1 MVVLVGL
8 LVVKCTAKREV
19 EKPYEQRQEEARRR
33 MEIRRSEFPARLA
46 EHEERM
52 RRTETRQARVS
63 GREARKT
70 AAEGSIQVS
79 ATLHIPV
86 LPMSTGNLL
95 NPPQPSTASLHT
107 VTNPPDGVGMTH
119 VLLPSVR
126 GSSMHT
132 SGPAVGTKF
141 DAKQLILGKSE
152 DSVLDK
158 YIGLDEKALSLALA
172 NPMAALEKEWFP
184 RGFRKQEQ
192 EPKAGDL
199 DYGDEQYR
207 LGMTQAQQDFRV
219 GAIESEEFNDE
230 KERLEDEY
238 EKRKYD
244 WWKAGATFD
253 YLVYGVVGDRSK
265 PEEDFWLPP
274 HVQHKEMTGWP
285 GGFIQPGDY
294 DSGLWDLPFLQ
305 LELNVAQTG
314 EVDHKGHDNEERK
327 FLKRTISSDLSR
339 SSTVP
344 IAAEDLVVMT
354 VSPGA
359 STHNHGGCVQV
370 VVMVLENSAEQRGAD
385 ACWELARALCEQSS
399 VTGSVLLQGEVT
411 KHLKQ
416 GGVTL
421 IRERERT
428 GMSLEDF
435 TKQPICLL
443 AGLAMWDVFAVRAY
457 STDAYPFF
465 NDPMR
470 SRIKPHPLMYS
481 MYFLDQS
488 LKLMTTGARFASC
501 LSLLPRAPE
510 TRSELHSHLPPLLS
524 VCVCMNDVTCV
535 DCVCSS
541 AVEAM
546 LRPAEYNKIKHL
558 FRGKILRSR

>member
-1 MVVLVGL
+1 
-8 LVVKCTAKREV
+8 
-19 EKPYEQRQEEARRR
+19 
-33 MEIRRSEFPARLA
+33 
-46 EHEERM
+46 
-52 RRTETRQARVS
+52 
-63 GREARKT
+63 
-70 AAEGSIQVS
+70 
-79 ATLHIPV
+79 
-86 LPMSTGNLL
+86 
-95 NPPQPSTASLHT
+95 
-107 VTNPPDGVGMTH
+107 
-119 VLLPSVR
+119 
-126 GSSMHT
+126 
-132 SGPAVGTKF
+132 
-141 DAKQLILGKSE
+141 
-152 DSVLDK
+152 
-158 YIGLDEKALSLALA
+158 
-172 NPMAALEKEWFP
+172 
-184 RGFRKQEQ
+184 
-192 EPKAGDL
+192 
-199 DYGDEQYR
+199 
-207 LGMTQAQQDFRV
+207 MTQAQEKFRA
-219 GAIESEEFNDE
+219 GAIEPEEFNDE

-238 EKRKYD
+238 ENRKYE

-253 YLVYGVVGDRSK
+253 YLVYGVVGDRNK

-274 HVQHKEMTGWP
+274 LVQHKEMTGWP

-399 VTGSVLLQGEVT
+399 VTGSALLQGEVT
-411 KHLKQ
+411 RHLKQ
-416 GGVTL
+416 GRVTL

-457 STDAYPFF
+457 STDAYPLF

-501 LSLLPRAPE
+501 LSLLPRAHE
-510 TRSELHSHLPPLLS
+510 TKSLLHSHLPPLLI
-524 VCVCMNDVTCV
+524 VCVY
-535 DCVCSS
+535 
-541 AVEAM
+541 E
-546 LRPAEYNKIKHL
+546 
-558 FRGKILRSR
+558 